1 MRRFSY
7 TGCMNKE
14 FVARRLDLKSFAQ
27 VTDSLSGE
35 EALAAHARLAQEAH
49 GPLDGLAVKW
59 TARGEFRPGAGG
71 GNEVWLHLQAIARLP
86 LTCQRCMN
94 PVDTEVSTD
103 RWFRFAADE
112 ATAAALD
119 DESEEDVLVL
129 SSEFDLLTLVEDELL
144 MALPLVPRHET
155 CPVNVKLAVEDADF
169 AAAAAVKPSPFAA
182 LASLRLDKS
191 S

>member
-1 MRRFSY
+1 
-7 TGCMNKE
+7 
-14 FVARRLDLKSFAQ
+14 
-27 VTDSLSGE
+27 
-35 EALAAHARLAQEAH
+35 
-49 GPLDGLAVKW
+49 
-59 TARGEFRPGAGG
+59 
-71 GNEVWLHLQAIARLP
+71 
-86 LTCQRCMN
+86 
-94 PVDTEVSTD
+94 VDTEVSAD

-129 SSEFDLLTLVEDELL
+129 SSEFDLLMLVEDELL

-155 CPVNVKLAVEDADF
+155 CPVEVKLAVQDADF
-169 AAAAAVKPSPFAA
+169 AAADAVKPSPFAA

>member
-1 MRRFSY
+1 
-7 TGCMNKE
+7 MNKE
-14 FVARRLDLKSFAQ
+14 FVAGRLDVKSFAQ
-27 VTDSLSGE
+27 VADALSGE
-35 EALAAHARLAQEAH
+35 EALGAHARLAQEAQ
-49 GPLDGLAVKW
+49 GRIEGLTVNW
-59 TARGEFRPGAGG
+59 TARGEIRPGADGG
-71 GNEVWLHLQAIARLP
+71 SEAWLHLQARSRLP
-86 LTCQRCMN
+86 LMCQRCMN

-119 DESEEDVLVL
+119 DESDEDVLAL

-155 CPVNVKLAVEDADF
+155 CPVEVKLAAQDADF
-169 AAAAAVKPSPFAA
+169 AEAVALKPSPFAA

>member
-1 MRRFSY
+1 MK
-7 TGCMNKE
+7 KE
-14 FVARRLDLKSFAQ
+14 FVARRLDVKAFAQ
-27 VTDSLSGE
+27 VADPLSAE
-35 EALAAHARLAQEAH
+35 VALSALERLAQEAQ
-49 GPLDGLAVKW
+49 GPLPGLTVKW
-59 TARGEFRPGAGG
+59 TARGEMRPGAGG
-71 GNEVWLHLQAIARLP
+71 VNEPWLHLQAWARLP
-86 LTCQRCMN
+86 LMCQRCLN

-129 SSEFDLLTLVEDELL
+129 SSELDLPALVEDELL

-155 CPVNVKLAVEDADF
+155 CPVEVKLAVQDADF
-169 AAAAAVKPSPFAA
+169 GAADAVKPSPFAA